1 LETQQDLITRK
12 TFLAGVIYFDQR
24 KQTVNCIV
32 RELSAKS
39 STLVCQ
45 DATAIPTNIIE
56 LYIPS
61 QNEFLPAEIKERAG
75 AELRIAFRPIH
86 DTAPTEGGSSEI
98 FRRLRL
104 LEAEVGQLRR
114 IVDELRDARA
124 RLGDLAI

>member
-1 LETQQDLITRK
+1 METQQDLIPRK

-39 STLVCQ
+39 ATLACQ
-45 DATAIPTNIIE
+45 DATAIPTNIVE
-56 LYIPS
+56 LYIPN
-61 QNEFLPAEIKERAG
+61 QNEFLLAEIKERAG
-75 AELRIAFRPIH
+75 TEVRVVFKQIH
-86 DTAPTEGGSSEI
+86 DTAPTESAPSEV

-114 IVDELRDARA
+114 IVDELRETKTRF
-124 RLGDLAI
+124 GDMAI

>member
-1 LETQQDLITRK
+1 LETQQDLIPRK

-75 AELRIAFRPIH
+75 TELRIAFRPIH
-86 DTAPTEGGSSEI
+86 DTAPTEGGSPEI

-124 RLGDLAI
+124 RQGDLAI